1 MTTFYTYLQPTPI
14 RITGWLLVF
23 LGLQIGAAMLFVFW
37 PWPDKERLDALK
49 DLLTVTLGPTVALLG
64 SAIGFYFGRRGAD

>member
-1 MTTFYTYLQPTPI
+1 
-14 RITGWLLVF
+14 VF